1 MVKISI
7 VITLHNEEENISPLL
22 SCIDVA
28 LDGFDYEIV
37 LVDDGST
44 DNTVQVIKDFEH
56 RRVKLLI
63 LSRNYGQTPA
73 MAAGIEAASGDY
85 IVTMDGDLQN
95 DPADIRPMLK
105 KLVSENWDIV
115 AGYRKNR
122 NDAFLGRTMPSLIA
136 NRIIRA
142 LTGVQIRDYGCSLK
156 VFRKEAAKNLDLYGE
171 LHRFIPVLASLQGL
185 RITDI
190 DVNHRPR
197 KFGKSKYGLG
207 RTFRVLSD
215 LLLLL
220 FFQKYFKRPIHF
232 FGPLGM
238 ISFAIGACINF
249 YLLIEKFLGN
259 DIWGRPLLILAVTLL
274 LSGIQ
279 FLTFGFVM
287 EMQLRVYHES
297 QHKKIYK
304 IREVVEW
311 RESDSPGKIP
321 SMIA

>member
-1 MVKISI
+1 MVRISI
-7 VITLHNEEENISPLL
+7 VITLYNEEENIAPLL
-22 SCIDVA
+22 SCLDVA
-28 LDGFDYEIV
+28 LDGFDYEVI

-44 DNTVQVIKDFEH
+44 DDTIQAIKAAEH
-56 RRVKLLI
+56 PRVKLLV
-63 LSRNYGQTPA
+63 LSRNFGQTPA
-73 MAAGIEAASGDY
+73 MAAGIEAASGEY

-115 AGYRKNR
+115 AGFRKNR
-122 NDAFLGRTMPSLIA
+122 NDAFLGRTMPSRIA

-142 LTGVQIRDYGCSLK
+142 LTGVKIRDYGCSLK
-156 VFRKEAAKNLDLYGE
+156 VFRKAAAKNLDLYGE
-171 LHRFIPVLASLQGL
+171 LHRFIPVLAALQGL

-190 DVNHRPR
+190 EVNHRPR
-197 KFGKSKYGLG
+197 RFGKSKYGIG
-207 RTFRVLSD
+207 RTLRVLSD

-238 ISFAIGACINF
+238 ISFGIGACINF

-259 DIWGRPLLILAVTLL
+259 DIWGRPLLILGVTLL

-279 FLTFGFVM
+279 FLTFGIVM
-287 EMQLRVYHES
+287 ELQMRVYHES

-311 RESDSPGKIP
+311 RESGKLP

>member
-7 VITLHNEEENISPLL
+7 VITLYNEEENIAPLL

-44 DNTVQVIKDFEH
+44 DNTVRAIKDFEH
-56 RRVKLLI
+56 RRVRLLV

-95 DPADIRPMLK
+95 DPADIRQMLK
-105 KLVSENWDIV
+105 KLVSEDWDIV

-122 NDAFLGRTMPSLIA
+122 NDALGRTMPSRIA

-142 LTGVQIRDYGCSLK
+142 LTGVKIRDFGCSLK
-156 VFRKEAAKNLDLYGE
+156 VFRKDAAKNLDLYGE
-171 LHRFIPVLASLQGL
+171 LHRFIPVLAVLQGL
-185 RITDI
+185 RITDT

-238 ISFAIGACINF
+238 ISFALGACINF

-259 DIWGRPLLILAVTLL
+259 DIWGRPLLILGVTLL
-274 LSGIQ
+274 MSGIQ

-287 EMQLRVYHES
+287 ELLMRVYHES

-304 IREVVEW
+304 IREVIEW
-311 RESDSPGKIP
+311 RESDSGKIP
-321 SMIA
+321 SMFA